1 MSQKLRE
8 LILCLAVPLA
18 VGGLSAYLS
27 MGAMEEFEALN
38 QPPLSPPGWLFPVV
52 WTVLFLLMG
61 TASYLVV
68 RAQASQA
75 ITKKALIF
83 YGIQLGLNF
92 FWTIL
97 FFNLGLRLVSF
108 FWLIL
113 LWCIILLTTLQFAAI
128 RRLSGYLMLPYLL
141 WVAFAG
147 YLNFGVYWLN
157 R

>member
-52 WTVLFLLMG
+52 WTVLFPLMG
-61 TASYLVV
+61 IASYLVV
-68 RAQASQA
+68 RAQASQN

-128 RRLSGYLMLPYLL
+128 RRQAGYLMLPYLL
-141 WVAFAG
+141 WVIFAG
-147 YLNFGVYWLN
+147 YLNLGVYWLN